1 MSFAALVCIALVLTV
16 GYFVVLLSAE
26 AVSWLVSRVNL
37 ALHARR
43 LQPQTARAMSPRR
56 AHLS

>member
-1 MSFAALVCIALVLTV
+1 MSFAALVCIVLVLTV

-26 AVSWLVSRVNL
+26 AISWLVSRVNL
-37 ALHARR
+37 ALHTRR
-43 LQPQTARAMSPRR
+43 LQPQTARPMSPRR